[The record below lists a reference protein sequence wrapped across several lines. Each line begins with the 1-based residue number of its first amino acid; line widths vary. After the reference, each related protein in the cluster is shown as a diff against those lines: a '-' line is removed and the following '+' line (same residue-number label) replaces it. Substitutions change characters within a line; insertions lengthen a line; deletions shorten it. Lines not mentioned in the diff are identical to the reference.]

1 MSSTTHNAS
10 DATQEMFRQ
19 WFEIACYPATRGL
32 DLWRQSLES
41 YQHAALRSVSPFSLW
56 GDALIDA
63 MPRTGSDPDAEKFP
77 TYPPG
82 KTLDE
87 LSVGD
92 TASFTKSISQ
102 QEINEFARIS
112 GDDNPAHVNEEWS
125 STTRLGTRVA
135 HGMLTAGLISA
146 ALGTALPGPGSIYMS
161 QSLRW
166 VAPVYPGDELTAV
179 VTVKKIDKAKKRV
192 VIDTVVERDGTPVLT
207 GEALVMP
214 PSK

>member
-1 MSSTTHNAS
+1 MPSTNGSST

-19 WFEIACYPATRGL
+19 WLGAACYPATNGL
-32 DLWRQSLES
+32 DLWRQSLAS

-56 GDALIDA
+56 GEALLDA
-63 MPRTGSDPDAEKFP
+63 MPRTGGDPDAETFP

-82 KTLDE
+82 KTLAE

-92 TASFTKSISQ
+92 TASLTKSITQ
-102 QEINEFARIS
+102 REINEFARIS
-112 GDDNPAHVNEEWS
+112 GDDNPAHVNEEWA
-125 STTRLGTRVA
+125 STTRLKTRVA

-146 ALGTALPGPGSIYMS
+146 ALGTVLPGPGSIYMS

-179 VTVKKIDKAKKRV
+179 VTIKKIDTAKKRV
-192 VIDTVVERDGTPVLT
+192 VIDTVVEKAGTPVLT

-214 PSK
+214 PSE